1 MKNPQNKIQTKL
13 QNLQSKI
20 LQIKLLKTKFL
31 QMQLLQKIPSRKQ
44 RLQIN
49 IQKKVQKLSGIIVC
63 VIFSSVLALAQNA
76 SQSAT
81 QTNTQNQTQQS
92 TQKAT
97 QSQVKKTT
105 QNPAKNQKNTTA
117 KNQQNPSKT
126 PQNPTKNPTQNQSTT
141 TPPKSQTPL
150 TSPSR
155 INAQTPHIAY
165 NGTTYIFTSD
175 EENPKPLKFG
185 TKSIFWLAHPTKAGS
200 KIALVSVPYR
210 ANLGKVVLKEG
221 LVLEIKAANYKKEQI
236 TVTDTSKVRPN
247 KEQQERVARE
257 LEEANKIYLTRT
269 PKRLWSEKFELPL
282 GSVITSHYGNARI
295 FNGEVKS
302 YHAGT
307 DFRAMIGTPIK
318 AANDGKVALA
328 KERFMSGKSVIIDHG
343 EGIYS
348 AYFHCSELKVQVG
361 QSVKKGEIIALSGDT
376 GRVSGAHLHFSMMI
390 QGVSVDALHF
400 ISTLNA
406 LFE

>member
-1 MKNPQNKIQTKL
+1 MKNLQNK
-13 QNLQSKI
+13 
-20 LQIKLLKTKFL
+20 
-31 QMQLLQKIPSRKQ
+31 LQKFSVITISAM
-44 RLQIN
+44 
-49 IQKKVQKLSGIIVC
+49 LS
-63 VIFSSVLALAQNA
+63 SLLALAQGA
-76 SQSAT
+76 SQNPPQKSTQNKTQQAT
-81 QTNTQNQTQQS
+81 QNP
-92 TQKAT
+92 TQKT
-97 QSQVKKTT
+97 SQNNAQKTT
-105 QNPAKNQKNTTA
+105 QDSAKNSKNTTA
-117 KNQQNPSKT
+117 KNKQNLSKNS
-126 PQNPTKNPTQNQSTT
+126 QNTTKNPAQNQSTT

-150 TSPSR
+150 TSPSL

-165 NGTTYIFTSD
+165 NGTTYIFISD

-185 TKSIFWLAHPTKAGS
+185 TKHIAWLAHPTKANS
-200 KIALVSVPYR
+200 KIALVGVPYR
-210 ANLGKVVLKEG
+210 ANLGKVSLKEG
-221 LVLEIKAANYKKEQI
+221 IVLEVKAANYKKEQI

-247 KEQQERVARE
+247 KEQQERIARE

-318 AANDGKVALA
+318 AANDGKIALA

-400 ISTLNA
+400 ITTLNA